1 MNGGRVSLTGRPS
14 DVARSE
20 REGSK
25 PTQVPPA
32 TPPLPSNDA
41 PTYKSKDASPVASSG
56 EKFVIP
62 PYKGQKS
69 EPTHQR
75 QSSKIPLPPK
85 QHERKHSVIMTK
97 DSSNVTSITAL
108 DSLSEVCFFSVMM
121 ILLDEGGEEGILW
134 VFS

>member
-1 MNGGRVSLTGRPS
+1 MNGGRVSLPGRPS

-25 PTQVPPA
+25 PTQAPPV

-108 DSLSEVCFFSVMM
+108 DSLSEVCFFS
-121 ILLDEGGEEGILW
+121 
-134 VFS
+134 S